1 MGMLRITI
9 AETLSE
15 QRWTLEGQLIDP
27 WVLELKSCWTKAE
40 TGRRDRKGVVDL
52 TGVTYIDK
60 SGEKVLDE
68 LCKEGAEFIATGIYI
83 RHVVQEIEN
92 KRSNR

>member
-1 MGMLRITI
+1 M
-9 AETLSE
+9 
-15 QRWTLEGQLIDP
+15 
-27 WVLELKSCWTKAE
+27 
-40 TGRRDRKGVVDL
+40 VDL